1 MIQYVNNPFGGENMA
16 EKTNLRDKLL
26 DVGMAELN
34 EFGYHNFSVRRIAA
48 KCGVSC
54 AAPYKHFKDKHSYVA
69 AILEHINQQWTER
82 QEAIIESYQGVWQR
96 QIVEVCLEYIRF
108 LVEVPYFR
116 SAIMLKDESFDEEFQ
131 RPRGR
136 LSDASRAQIAA
147 LADNHYLISKSVT
160 NDRTTT
166 SVTLLDFDE
175 RVIEIART
183 LGGANVTEIT
193 KENAKQLLLQKN
205 DVRG

>member
-1 MIQYVNNPFGGENMA
+1 MA

-34 EFGYHNFSVRRIAA
+34 EFGYQNFSVRRIAA

-69 AILEHINQQWTER
+69 AILEHINRHWTAR
-82 QEAIIESYQGVWQR
+82 QETIIETYKGVWQR

-116 SAIMLKDESFDEEFQ
+116 SAIMLKDEGFDEEFN

-136 LSDASRAQIAA
+136 LSDASRALIERCCEEHGVSEDVKKAKVYIIRSLIYGAA
-147 LADNHYLISKSVT
+147 LMFDNGEFEYSEENMAIVRAT
-160 NDRTTT
+160 I
-166 SVTLLDFDE
+166 E
-175 RVIEIART
+175 RELASAIE
-183 LGGANVTEIT
+183 E
-193 KENAKQLLLQKN
+193 
-205 DVRG
+205 

>member
-1 MIQYVNNPFGGENMA
+1 MA

-136 LSDASRAQIAA
+136 LSDASRSLIDRCCAEHGVSDDVKKAKVYIIRSLIYGAA
-147 LADNHYLISKSVT
+147 LMFDNGEFEYSEENMAIVRAT
-160 NDRTTT
+160 I
-166 SVTLLDFDE
+166 E
-175 RVIEIART
+175 RELASAAEGI
-183 LGGANVTEIT
+183 
-193 KENAKQLLLQKN
+193 
-205 DVRG
+205 

>member
-1 MIQYVNNPFGGENMA
+1 MA

-26 DVGMAELN
+26 EVGMAELN

-69 AILEHINQQWTER
+69 AILDHINQRWEAR
-82 QEAIIESYQGVWQR
+82 QEAIIDSYRGVWQR

-116 SAIMLKDESFDEEFQ
+116 SAIMLKDEGFDEEFN

-136 LSDASRAQIAA
+136 LSDSARALIDRCCEAQGIPDDVKKAKVYIIRSLIYGAA
-147 LADNHYLISKSVT
+147 LM
-160 NDRTTT
+160 
-166 SVTLLDFDE
+166 FDTGEFEYNEENMAIVRATIE
-175 RVIEIART
+175 REIAS
-183 LGGANVTEIT
+183 ATES
-193 KENAKQLLLQKN
+193 
-205 DVRG
+205 

>member
-1 MIQYVNNPFGGENMA
+1 MA

-136 LSDASRAQIAA
+136 LSDASRALIDRCCEEYGVSDDVKKAKVYIIRSLIYGAA
-147 LADNHYLISKSVT
+147 LMFDNGEFEYSEENMAIVRAT
-160 NDRTTT
+160 I
-166 SVTLLDFDE
+166 E
-175 RVIEIART
+175 RELASAVE
-183 LGGANVTEIT
+183 GV
-193 KENAKQLLLQKN
+193 
-205 DVRG
+205 

>member
-1 MIQYVNNPFGGENMA
+1 MA

-136 LSDASRAQIAA
+136 LSDASRALIDRCCEEHGVSDDVKKAKVYIIRSLIYGAA
-147 LADNHYLISKSVT
+147 LMFDNGEFEYSEENMAIVRAT
-160 NDRTTT
+160 I
-166 SVTLLDFDE
+166 E
-175 RVIEIART
+175 RELASAAEGI
-183 LGGANVTEIT
+183 
-193 KENAKQLLLQKN
+193 
-205 DVRG
+205 

>member
-1 MIQYVNNPFGGENMA
+1 MV

-34 EFGYHNFSVRRIAA
+34 EFGYQNFSVRRIAA

-69 AILEHINQQWTER
+69 AILEHINRRWTAR
-82 QEAIIESYQGVWQR
+82 QETIIETYKGVWQR

-116 SAIMLKDESFDEEFQ
+116 SAIMLKDEGFDEEFN

-136 LSDASRAQIAA
+136 LSDASRALIERCCEEHGVSEDVKKAKVYIIRSLIYGAA
-147 LADNHYLISKSVT
+147 LMFDNGEFEYSEENMAIVRAT
-160 NDRTTT
+160 I
-166 SVTLLDFDE
+166 E
-175 RVIEIART
+175 RELASAIEGI
-183 LGGANVTEIT
+183 
-193 KENAKQLLLQKN
+193 
-205 DVRG
+205 

>member
-1 MIQYVNNPFGGENMA
+1 MA

-54 AAPYKHFKDKHSYVA
+54 AAPYKHFKDKHNYVA

-96 QIVEVCLEYIRF
+96 QSVEV
-108 LVEVPYFR
+108 
-116 SAIMLKDESFDEEFQ
+116 
-131 RPRGR
+131 
-136 LSDASRAQIAA
+136 
-147 LADNHYLISKSVT
+147 
-160 NDRTTT
+160 
-166 SVTLLDFDE
+166 
-175 RVIEIART
+175 
-183 LGGANVTEIT
+183 
-193 KENAKQLLLQKN
+193 
-205 DVRG
+205 

>member
-1 MIQYVNNPFGGENMA
+1 MA
-16 EKTNLRDKLL
+16 EKISLRKQLL

-54 AAPYKHFKDKHSYVA
+54 AAPYKHFKDKHSFVA
-69 AILEHINQQWTER
+69 AILEHINEIWIAR
-82 QEAIIESYQGVWQR
+82 QAAIIASYAGVWQR

-116 SAIMLKDESFDEEFQ
+116 SAIMLKDEGFDEEFN

-136 LSDASRAQIAA
+136 LSDASRALIDRCCAEQGIPDSVKKAKVYIIRSLIYGAA
-147 LADNHYLISKSVT
+147 LMFDNGEFEYNEENMGIVRST
-160 NDRTTT
+160 I
-166 SVTLLDFDE
+166 E
-175 RVIEIART
+175 REIASAVE
-183 LGGANVTEIT
+183 GI
-193 KENAKQLLLQKN
+193 
-205 DVRG
+205 

>member
-1 MIQYVNNPFGGENMA
+1 MA

-26 DVGMAELN
+26 EVGMAELN

-54 AAPYKHFKDKHSYVA
+54 AAPYKHFKDKHSCVA
-69 AILEHINQQWTER
+69 AILDHINQRWEAR
-82 QEAIIESYQGVWQR
+82 QEAIIDSYRGVWQR

-116 SAIMLKDESFDEEFQ
+116 SAIMLKDEGFDEEFN

-136 LSDASRAQIAA
+136 LSDSARALIDRCCEDQGIPDDVKKAKVYIIRSLIYGAA
-147 LADNHYLISKSVT
+147 LMFDNGEFEYTEENMAIVRAT
-160 NDRTTT
+160 I
-166 SVTLLDFDE
+166 E
-175 RVIEIART
+175 REIAS
-183 LGGANVTEIT
+183 AS
-193 KENAKQLLLQKN
+193 EN
-205 DVRG
+205 

>member
-1 MIQYVNNPFGGENMA
+1 MV

-34 EFGYHNFSVRRIAA
+34 EFGYQNFSVRRIAA

-69 AILEHINQQWTER
+69 AILEHINRRWTAR
-82 QEAIIESYQGVWQR
+82 QETIIETYKGVWQR

-116 SAIMLKDESFDEEFQ
+116 SAIMLKDEGFDEEFN

-136 LSDASRAQIAA
+136 LSDASRALIERCCEEHGVSEDVKKAKVYIIRSLIYGAA
-147 LADNHYLISKSVT
+147 LMFDNGEFEYSEENMAIVRAT
-160 NDRTTT
+160 I
-166 SVTLLDFDE
+166 E
-175 RVIEIART
+175 RELASAIE
-183 LGGANVTEIT
+183 E
-193 KENAKQLLLQKN
+193 
-205 DVRG
+205 